1 MNKTTFCATSCIGEN
16 KESFL
21 TDAFE
26 TMVGSASWTLR
37 AVFKLH
43 LQATHLAVSSSRPK
57 YLNLNTRQHTK
68 LRARSRQPHL
78 SQGRLERV
86 LINLSGEDRS
96 NLYWDTLTTVY
107 PEKWAQDKNINSTKK
122 LSKKNKKYKIFPL
135 PAIFH
140 PKPAKEESDQ
150 TKYFKTISACNFSDL
165 WKENGQGA
173 PQGLADVNEIIHC
186 VPFSVRQHPYVTSEA
201 FI

>member
-1 MNKTTFCATSCIGEN
+1 
-16 KESFL
+16 
-21 TDAFE
+21 
-26 TMVGSASWTLR
+26 MVGSASWTLR

-43 LQATHLAVSSSRPK
+43 LQATHLVVSSSRPK
-57 YLNLNTRQHTK
+57 YLNLNTWQHTK

-96 NLYWDTLTTVY
+96 NPHWDTLTTVY

-122 LSKKNKKYKIFPL
+122 LSKKKTNYSHSL
-135 PAIFH
+135 PSSIRNQPH
-140 PKPAKEESDQ
+140 KEESDH
-150 TKYFKTISACNFSDL
+150 TKSFKTIYACNFSDF
-165 WKENGQGA
+165 WKESGQGA
-173 PQGLADVNEIIHC
+173 PQGLAAVNEIIHC
-186 VPFSVRQHPYVTSEA
+186 VPFSVRQHPYVISEA

>member
-16 KESFL
+16 KEFFFI
-21 TDAFE
+21 DAFE

-43 LQATHLAVSSSRPK
+43 LQATHLVVSSSRPK
-57 YLNLNTRQHTK
+57 YLNLNTWQHTK

-96 NLYWDTLTTVY
+96 NPHWDTLTTVY

-122 LSKKNKKYKIFPL
+122 LSKKKTTIPTPCHLPSETSHTKKK
-135 PAIFH
+135 AITQNLL
-140 PKPAKEESDQ
+140 KPSMPVTFQ
-150 TKYFKTISACNFSDL
+150 
-165 WKENGQGA
+165 
-173 PQGLADVNEIIHC
+173 
-186 VPFSVRQHPYVTSEA
+186 TSEKKA
-201 FI
+201 DKEHLKDLLLWMRSFTVFPSLWGNTHT